1 MTKGPLFVSE
11 ISIDMKS
18 WRTKTDYYECSK
30 SSRQKTK
37 KHWCAW
43 NSLILANQNTLV
55 DTGLPGLLNF
65 RFHLSMVGFVKNLRL
80 LRVYSIINFAKR
92 YTANI
97 YRDLRGSR
105 RFSLQYLWKRA
116 VRITEK
122 LYTPQRERLCMLWGN
137 PVIFT
142 DCGKL
147 LYLSL

>member
-1 MTKGPLFVSE
+1 MTKGPLFL
-11 ISIDMKS
+11 ICFWDID
-18 WRTKTDYYECSK
+18 RYEK
-30 SSRQKTK
+30 WENKNGLVLMQQIQQAKNK
-37 KHWCAW
+37 KHWCTW
-43 NSLILANQNTLV
+43 NTLILVIQNTLV

-116 VRITEK
+116 VRITK
-122 LYTPQRERLCMLWGN
+122 KPYTPQRERLCML
-137 PVIFT
+137 
-142 DCGKL
+142 
-147 LYLSL
+147 

>member
-1 MTKGPLFVSE
+1 MAKEPLFL
-11 ISIDMKS
+11 ICFWDID
-18 WRTKTDYYECSK
+18 RYEK
-30 SSRQKTK
+30 WENKNGLVWMQQIQQAKKNQKK

-43 NSLILANQNTLV
+43 NSLILAIQNTTLV

-122 LYTPQRERLCMLWGN
+122 
-137 PVIFT
+137 
-142 DCGKL
+142 
-147 LYLSL
+147 S